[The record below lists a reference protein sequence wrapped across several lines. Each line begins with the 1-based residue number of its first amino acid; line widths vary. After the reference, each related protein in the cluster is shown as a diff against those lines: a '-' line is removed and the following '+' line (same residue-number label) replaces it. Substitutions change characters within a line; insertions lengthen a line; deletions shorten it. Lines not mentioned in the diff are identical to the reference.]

1 MFKVT
6 PVEKAVELLEKAG
19 IELVTQEQVKSSDP
33 RAGVFRSL
41 CAPHTRSATQAPFQ
55 NFQYLSQEMIL

>member
-19 IELVTQEQVKSSDP
+19 IELVTQEQVKK
-33 RAGVFRSL
+33 L
-41 CAPHTRSATQAPFQ
+41 
-55 NFQYLSQEMIL
+55 